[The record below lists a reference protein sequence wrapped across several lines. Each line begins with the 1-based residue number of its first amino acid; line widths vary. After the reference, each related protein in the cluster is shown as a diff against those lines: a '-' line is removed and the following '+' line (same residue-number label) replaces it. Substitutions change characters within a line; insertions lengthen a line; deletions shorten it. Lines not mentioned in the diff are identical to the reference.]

1 MKLKRENGFTL
12 IELLIVVAIIMVINV
27 VIVSF
32 FITTESKA
40 RIGSQSINRV
50 GLARSALNLMTKDI
64 RASTGIL
71 PSFLGYKTS
80 ESCLI
85 LNGNQTIVYV
95 LNNNVLE
102 RIVYS
107 PSLKRSGMKFTL
119 IKEVDSIHIKFDTPN
134 LGQVRLITVTLSCAQ
149 DKYMV
154 QNIYTLTAV
163 TKVRNK

>member
-1 MKLKRENGFTL
+1 MKRSGFTL

-27 VIVSF
+27 VIVNF

-64 RASTGIL
+64 RASTGIV

-85 LNGNQTIVYV
+85 LNGNQTIVYI
-95 LNNNVLE
+95 LNNNVLD

-107 PSLKRSGMKFTL
+107 PSINRSGMKFSL
-119 IKEVDSIHIKFDTPN
+119 MREVDSMRIKFDTSK
-134 LGQVRLITVTLSCAQ
+134 LDQVKLITVTLSCAQ
-149 DKYMV
+149 DKNMV
-154 QNIYTLTAV
+154 QNIYTLTAL